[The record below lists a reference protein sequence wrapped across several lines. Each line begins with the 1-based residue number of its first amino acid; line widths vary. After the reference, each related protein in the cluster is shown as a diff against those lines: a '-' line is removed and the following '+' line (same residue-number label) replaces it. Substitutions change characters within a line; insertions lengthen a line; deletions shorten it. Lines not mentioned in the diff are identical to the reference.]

1 MKNKK
6 FLTEGDN
13 YNNPYNFSYLNSE
26 RDNPNIKSFNSKNNF
41 RISQRANNI
50 NNSFTN
56 NVNTHKNIPYKT
68 NKIKTKEK
76 ENNFSKILK
85 MLDEEVKNSMKYK
98 LEINS
103 LRVALSSKNN
113 EIKNLNIK
121 IKSLIN
127 NITKLKKD
135 KIFMNQ
141 NNRLFYQN
149 FFKIMNNFKQYQ
161 NMINVSLP
169 NYSLKDDQIK
179 KNKDIIYTLNILI
192 KIIIDL
198 CNNTNNNISKFNS
211 LKNEINFINN
221 SFEQNNKKNINK
233 VNAIKL
239 QNLKMKKI
247 LEQNI
252 SFLKDLRDENY
263 ILKNRNLNLEKSI
276 NLISKSSENLRKK
289 LFVPIRIN
297 YNNNVNRTE
306 ESINLNNI
314 SINTSK
320 TNKTTTD
327 ILIEEFQD
335 KENKIQHLHK
345 IANKIYN
352 NNNNYDLNEKKIN
365 NK

>member
-1 MKNKK
+1 MKNKN
-6 FLTEGDN
+6 FLTEGND
-13 YNNPYNFSYLNSE
+13 YNKQYNSMNISSVLN
-26 RDNPNIKSFNSKNNF
+26 NPNIKSYNNNF
-41 RISQRANNI
+41 KISQKAKHI

-56 NVNTHKNIPYKT
+56 SGNNIKNIAHKNNVK
-68 NKIKTKEK
+68 KEK

-103 LRVALSSKNN
+103 LKVVLSSKNK
-113 EIKNLNIK
+113 EIQNLNNK
-121 IKSLIN
+121 IKSLMN

-135 KIFMNQ
+135 KIFLNQ
-141 NNRLFYQN
+141 NNRLFYQSFYN
-149 FFKIMNNFKQYQ
+149 TMNIFKQYQ

-198 CNNTNNNISKFNS
+198 CNNTNSNISKFNS
-211 LKNEINFINN
+211 LKNKINFVNN

-233 VNAIKL
+233 VNALKL

-247 LEQNI
+247 LEQNL

-263 ILKNRNLNLEKSI
+263 ILKNRNLNLEKNI
-276 NLISKSSENLRKK
+276 NLISKSTENLRKK

-297 YNNNVNRTE
+297 YNNNVNKTE

-335 KENKIQHLHK
+335 KENKIKHLHK
-345 IANKIYN
+345 IANLIN
-352 NNNNYDLNEKKIN
+352 NNNNYILNQKKN
-365 NK
+365 NDE